1 MKVLKSFEAGRP
13 LISAIDCPEFV
24 GKMVTL
30 KVKFSIITEKV
41 TQGPTLISRLYQKSN
56 QQGERSFPKR
66 VEEQR

>member
-41 TQGPTLISRLYQKSN
+41 TQGPTLL
-56 QQGERSFPKR
+56 
-66 VEEQR
+66 